1 MTFRQGIFGQVTAA
15 LAAMSLWSG
24 CDTPA
29 GGTDTADGASTSGAS
44 SGDATTDSPT
54 TTIMTTTNGDPT
66 SSSTTDDTGPE
77 PPLAY
82 DEWLTIRLPGAVCG
96 NGSEYKIFANF
107 HEGAKDLLIM
117 LEPGGACWDYESCTG
132 KNGIRGAANV
142 NGLEDDHHKL
152 ASFISPFLNRYNE
165 EIPTHDWNMVYVP

>member
-29 GGTDTADGASTSGAS
+29 ASSATADEASTSGAS
-44 SGDATTDSPT
+44 TGGTTGDTPT
-54 TTIMTTTNGDPT
+54 TTIMTTTNDDP

-77 PPLAY
+77 PPPAY

-107 HEGAKDLLIM
+107 HEGSDDLLIM
-117 LEPGGACWDYESCTG
+117 LEPGGACWDYDTCTG
-132 KNGIRGAANV
+132 NSPLGAAHPD
-142 NGLEDDHHKL
+142 GIPDDL
-152 ASFISPFLNRYNE
+152 MFDPLTRNL
-165 EIPTHDWNMVYVP
+165 